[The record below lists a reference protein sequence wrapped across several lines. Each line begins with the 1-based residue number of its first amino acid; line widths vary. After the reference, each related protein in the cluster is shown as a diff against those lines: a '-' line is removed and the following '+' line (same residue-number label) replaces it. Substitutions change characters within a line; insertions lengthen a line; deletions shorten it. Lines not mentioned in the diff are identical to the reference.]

1 PPPDTSPPSVPGGL
15 AVSVSGSSAALSWA
29 ASSDN
34 VGVVRYDVFR
44 STSSGFSPGVSNR
57 IAQPTGT
64 AFTDGGL
71 AAGTYY
77 YLVEAEDAAGNLSA
91 PSNQASAT
99 ISAPPPP
106 SGLVAAYS
114 FNEGSGTTVG
124 DASGNGN
131 NGTVSNTSWS
141 VSGKHGGALSF
152 NGSNAWVT
160 VPDSNSLDLTG
171 GMTLEA
177 WVDPASLGR
186 SEEHTSELQSP
197 D

>member
-1 PPPDTSPPSVPGGL
+1 GGLAAGTYYYLVEAEDAAGNLSAPSNQASAVVAGDRSPPSVRAGL
-15 AVSVSGSSAALSWA
+15 AVCVSGCSAALSWG

-57 IAQPTGT
+57 IAQPTRPSS
-64 AFTDGGL
+64 ALGGL

-114 FNEGSGTTVG
+114 FNE
-124 DASGNGN
+124 
-131 NGTVSNTSWS
+131 
-141 VSGKHGGALSF
+141 
-152 NGSNAWVT
+152 
-160 VPDSNSLDLTG
+160 
-171 GMTLEA
+171 
-177 WVDPASLGR
+177 
-186 SEEHTSELQSP
+186 
-197 D
+197 

>member
-91 PSNQASAT
+91 PSNQASAA
-99 ISAPPPP
+99 ISAPDRK
-106 SGLVAAYS
+106 SGVQGG
-114 FNEGSGTTVG
+114 EG
-124 DASGNGN
+124 
-131 NGTVSNTSWS
+131 
-141 VSGKHGGALSF
+141 GGGGG
-152 NGSNAWVT
+152 GSAV
-160 VPDSNSLDLTG
+160 V
-171 GMTLEA
+171 
-177 WVDPASLGR
+177 V
-186 SEEHTSELQSP
+186 
-197 D
+197 